1 MALHKKMFATEP
13 RAEINRNFAP
23 DLLKTSEP

>member
-1 MALHKKMFATEP
+1 MPLYKKMPVVEP